1 MAGETDMTAID
12 TATLPP
18 RAKAGFLVRS
28 LRFARDNPTMM
39 LGAFILAFF
48 VCLAIFAPWLTGDP
62 MLKAPARR
70 LQPPSPEFWFGTDHL
85 GQDVFARTVHGA
97 RVSLIVGLSVA
108 AISILVGL
116 AIGLLAGYYRS
127 VEAVVMRL
135 MDGLMAIPAI
145 LLAIALVALN
155 QGSIGIVVAAIA
167 IPELPRVVRLV
178 RSIVLSVRELPF
190 VEAAIACGA
199 KTPRIM
205 ILHLLPST
213 VAPLIVQA
221 TYICA
226 SAILVEASLS
236 FLGAGVPPEIPS
248 WGNMIASSRLY
259 LARAPWT
266 IFCPAIALALVVLA
280 VNLLGDGLRDKLEP
294 RLSRRM

>member
-1 MAGETDMTAID
+1 MTAIPAPTV
-12 TATLPP
+12 TAPSGSRLT
-18 RAKAGFLVRS
+18 RFG
-28 LRFARDNPTMM
+28 RFARRNPTVL
-39 LGAFILAFF
+39 LGAAILIFF
-48 VCLAIFAPWLTGDP
+48 LGIAIVAPLIAGDP
-62 MLKAPARR
+62 MLKLPTRR
-70 LQPPSPEFWFGTDHL
+70 LQPPSPELWFGTDHL
-85 GQDVFARTVHGA
+85 GQDVFARTVYGA
-97 RVSLIVGLSVA
+97 RVSLIVGFSVA
-108 AISILVGL
+108 GISILVGL
-116 AIGLLAGYYRS
+116 VIGLFAGYYRWFDGI
-127 VEAVVMRL
+127 VMRL

-145 LLAIALVALN
+145 LLAIAMVALN
-155 QGSIGIVVAAIA
+155 QGSIAIVVAAIS

-199 KTPRIM
+199 RTPRILL
-205 ILHLLPST
+205 LHIAPST
-213 VAPLIVQA
+213 IAPLIVQA

-236 FLGAGVPPEIPS
+236 FLGAGVPPEVPS

-280 VNLLGDGLRDKLEP
+280 VNLLGDGLRDRLDP
-294 RLSRRM
+294 RLSRRL

>member
-1 MAGETDMTAID
+1 MTAIT
-12 TATLPP
+12 TAPAAAP
-18 RAKAGFLVRS
+18 APSSGGQ
-28 LRFARDNPTMM
+28 FARLGRFLRRNTTMV
-39 LGAFILAFF
+39 LGALILLFF
-48 VCLAIFAPWLTGDP
+48 LGVAIVAPLIAGDP
-62 MLKAPARR
+62 MLKLPTRR
-70 LQPPSPEFWFGTDHL
+70 LRPPSPELWFGTDHL
-85 GQDVFARTVHGA
+85 GQDVFARTVYGA
-97 RVSLIVGLSVA
+97 RVSLIVGFSVA
-108 AISILVGL
+108 TISVLVGL
-116 AIGLLAGYYRS
+116 IIGLFAGYYRWFDS
-127 VEAVVMRL
+127 VVMRL

-145 LLAIALVALN
+145 LLAIAMVALN
-155 QGSIGIVVAAIA
+155 QGSIAIVVAAIS

-199 KTPRIM
+199 RTPRILFRH
-205 ILHLLPST
+205 ITPST
-213 VAPLIVQA
+213 IAPLIVQA

-236 FLGAGVPPEIPS
+236 FLGAGVPPEVPS

-280 VNLLGDGLRDKLEP
+280 VNLLGDGLRDRLDP
-294 RLSRRM
+294 RLSRRL